1 MKTIRLLMMF
11 AAWLLSAAH
20 TMVNAQILV
29 SQKEAVKAAVNYVN
43 GYLMG
48 DGEYD
53 VDDVEYYST
62 ETKSDIELLHEVH
75 IGCYKLILSGV
86 KVVNLS

>member
-48 DGEYD
+48 DGEILLGD
-53 VDDVEYYST
+53 ETPKSAKQDDVIGPLLTT
-62 ETKSDIELLHEVH
+62 EWGKRYTKSGYVAN
-75 IGCYKLILSGV
+75 V
-86 KVVNLS
+86 